1 MFPFA
6 GMNLSASRIAIRDQQ
21 FFYSENWILVG
32 EGNLR
37 TLWDVAS
44 PLWTAPIGKT
54 IVFFFF
60 YNINGSNYV
69 AVFYNDGTAVQI
81 NTVTGASTIISNAPG
96 TFMLSGGS
104 LPACAQWGSQYL
116 LIGNNHNQN
125 AYFVW
130 DGAILYTAGGISPIV
145 TITDGGTGYTGAPNI
160 QVIGG
165 SGSGIVLVPQVVNGS
180 VVSLAVAN
188 PGLGYQINDSVTL
201 GFSGGGTDNQALL
214 SANVQ
219 STGVSTIVITGGG
232 SGYTSPPAVNFAAL
246 IGTGASGTANISGGQ
261 VVSVTL
267 TNPGSGYVS
276 APIVS
281 FTGGGGSGASATAEL
296 NPGTIGSISVI
307 NGGTGYTLAPVLTIT
322 GGGGTNATATANL
335 APTSISSIAGGGGS
349 GYTSAPTVAIAA
361 PQAGGVTATATATIA
376 NGAVASYTI
385 TNAGSGYTAPP
396 VVTLTGGGGTGAG
409 AIATLTPTSISSVT
423 ITNPGSG
430 YFTAPSV
437 IVESAINRSASATV
451 SLMPYGVSGIAI
463 ETFQSRVFIA
473 APWTPPNSPPS
484 KNNNNKIL
492 VSAPGSISDFAT
504 SDGGLI
510 YVSSDRFLRQTYTN
524 LRQSNGYLYPFGD
537 SSVAII
543 SGVNTAGNPPTTT
556 FQYQNTDPQVGTPW
570 RDSVQDFG
578 RAIVFAN
585 ALGVYAL
592 YGGAATKI
600 SKDLDPLFTNA
611 VFPVNG
617 GLRPSSAAANIFG
630 GKYYLLLLTM
640 QNPVTLTM
648 ANKMIVWDEQGWCV
662 ASQSPKMTFI
672 GTQEINS
679 DLSAWGTDGT
689 HLYQMFQT
697 PSSAITSTLSTKLF
711 GAGVPY
717 LVKQVWTTTI
727 TAQNLG
733 TRGAPIPMTVSLDTE
748 AGSYPLND
756 GEPMTFSLANAY
768 TIGYPVFSYGLN
780 DGAGMFLGLTLS
792 TTAEDIT
799 LNYLGLSYVLSTHAM
814 GSPGLEVSG
823 IVEEIPNQRS

>member
-1 MFPFA
+1 
-6 GMNLSASRIAIRDQQ
+6 MNLSASRMAIRDQQ
-21 FFYSENWILVG
+21 FFYIENWVLVG

-44 PLWTAPIGKT
+44 PLWTAPAGKT

-60 YNINGSNYV
+60 YNISDTNYV
-69 AVFYNDGTAVQI
+69 AVFYNDGTADQI
-81 NTVTGASTIISNAPG
+81 NVATGISTVISSVVG
-96 TFMLSGGS
+96 TFMISGGN

-130 DGAILYTAGGISPIV
+130 DGAMLYTAGGISPIV
-145 TITDGGTGYTGAPNI
+145 TITDGGTGYTSAPSI
-160 QVIGG
+160 RVIGG
-165 SGSGIVLVPQVVNGS
+165 SGTGIVLTPQVVNGS
-180 VVSLAVAN
+180 VVSVAVTN
-188 PGLGYQINDSVTL
+188 PGSGFEVNDALTL
-201 GFSGGGTDNQALL
+201 GFSGGGTDDQALL

-219 STGVSTIVITGGG
+219 STGVATVIVTGGG
-232 SGYTSPPAVNFAAL
+232 TGYTSPPTVGFAAL
-246 IGTGASGTANISGGQ
+246 FGSGAAAVANISGGQ
-261 VVSVTL
+261 VISVTI
-267 TNPGSGYVS
+267 TNPGSGYVT
-276 APIVS
+276 APVVS
-281 FTGGGGSGASATAEL
+281 FTGGGGTGATATAEL

-307 NGGTGYTLAPVLTIT
+307 NGGSGYTLAPTLTIT
-322 GGGGTNATATANL
+322 GGGGTGATATANL
-335 APTSISSIAGGGGS
+335 NATSLSGLAGGGGS

-361 PQAGGVTATATATIA
+361 PQAGGTTATATANVA
-376 NGAVASYTI
+376 NGTVVSYTI
-385 TNAGSGYTAPP
+385 TNAGSGYTSPP
-396 VVTLTGGGGTGAG
+396 AVTLTGGGGTGA
-409 AIATLTPTSISSVT
+409 AATATLTPTSIASVT
-423 ITNPGSG
+423 VTNPGSG

-437 IVESAINRSASATV
+437 TVESAINRSASATV

-463 ETFQSRVFIA
+463 ETFQSRVWIA
-473 APWTPPNSPPS
+473 APWTPPASPPS
-484 KNNNNKIL
+484 ENNNNKFL

-510 YVSSDRFLRQTYTN
+510 YVSSDRFLRETYTN

-537 SSVAII
+537 SSVAIV

-600 SKDLDPLFTNA
+600 SKELDPLFTNA
-611 VFPVNG
+611 VFPPTGN
-617 GLRPSSAAANIFG
+617 LRPSSAAANIFG

-640 QNPVTLTM
+640 QNPVTLTT
-648 ANKMIVWDEQGWCV
+648 ANKMIVWDEQGWIV
-662 ASQSPKMTFI
+662 ASQTPTMTFI

-689 HLYQMFQT
+689 HLYEMFQT
-697 PSSAITSTLSTKLF
+697 PSQAIVSTLSTKLF
-711 GAGVPY
+711 GVGVPF
-717 LVKQVWTTTI
+717 LMKQLWTTTI
-727 TAQNLG
+727 SAQNLG
-733 TRGAPIPMTVSLDTE
+733 TRGAPVEATVSLDTE
-748 AGSYPLND
+748 AGSYPLN
-756 GEPMTFSLANAY
+756 GGHPMTFSLANAY

-799 LNYLGLSYVLSTHAM
+799 LNYLGLSYVHATHQM
-814 GSPGLEVSG
+814 GSSGLEVSG
-823 IVEEIPNQRS
+823 IEESFNNG